1 MDIILDKLR
10 DIEIRY
16 RELEGQLSDPQVVS
30 KQGMYQKFAK
40 EHADLTRLV
49 ETIRQYEKIK
59 VRIDENTGLLQE
71 NDEELQAMIKEEMPQ
86 LQQEKIELEETIRI
100 LLLPKDPNDDKNVFL
115 EIRAGTGGDEAGL
128 FVGDLFRMYARY
140 AESQGWRVEVVS
152 SSPSGGVGGFKEI
165 IAQIDG
171 KGAYSRL
178 KYESGVHRV
187 QRVPVTEAQGRIHT
201 SAVTVAIMPEA
212 EEVELNI
219 DPNEL
224 RVDVYRSTGHGGQ
237 SVNTTDSAVRITHL
251 PTGLVVTCQDEKSQL
266 KNKVKAMKVLRA
278 RLLDAMVQKQ
288 NAEQAQARKSQVGSG
303 DRSERIRTYNF
314 PQGRITDHR
323 INLTRYD
330 LDSFINGNIGAMLD
344 ALSSHHQAELLK

>member
-1 MDIILDKLR
+1 MEIILDKLR

-16 RELEGQLSDPQVVS
+16 QELEGQLSDPQVVS
-30 KQGMYQKFAK
+30 KQGLYQKFAK
-40 EHADLTRLV
+40 EHADLSELV
-49 ETIRQYEKIK
+49 ELIRKYEKNRA
-59 VRIDENTGLLQE
+59 RIEEYQGFLKE
-71 NDEELQAMIKEEMPQ
+71 ADEELTDIVKEEMPQ
-86 LQQEKIELEETIRI
+86 LQQEKIELEEKIRV
-100 LLLPKDPNDDKNVFL
+100 LLLPTDPNDDKNVFL
-115 EIRAGTGGDEAGL
+115 EIRAGTGGDEAGI

-140 AESQGWRVEVVS
+140 AEAQGWKVEVVS
-152 SSPSGGVGGFKEI
+152 SSPAGGMGGFKEI
-165 IAQIDG
+165 IAQMDG

-212 EEVELNI
+212 EDVELNI
-219 DPNEL
+219 DQNEL
-224 RVDVYRSTGHGGQ
+224 RIDVYRSTGHGGQ

-251 PTGLVVTCQDEKSQL
+251 PSGLVVTCQDEKSQL
-266 KNKVKAMKVLRA
+266 KNKIKAMKVLRA

-288 NAEQAQARKSQVGSG
+288 NAEQAQTRKSQVGTG

-323 INLTRYD
+323 INMTRYD
-330 LDSFINGNIGAMLD
+330 LDSFINGNIGTMID
-344 ALSSHHQAELLK
+344 ALASHHQAELLK

>member
-1 MDIILDKLR
+1 MDNLLDKLR

-16 RELEGQLSDPQVVS
+16 QELEGQLSDPQVVS
-30 KQGMYQKFAK
+30 RQGLYQKFAK
-40 EHADLTRLV
+40 EHADLSELV
-49 ETIRQYEKIK
+49 EIIRKYEK
-59 VRIDENTGLLQE
+59 VRNRIEEYQGFLKET
-71 NDEELQAMIKEEMPQ
+71 DEELKAIVKEEMPQ
-86 LQQEKIELEETIRI
+86 LQQEKIELEEKIRV
-100 LLLPKDPNDDKNVFL
+100 LLLPTDPNDDKNVFL

-140 AESQGWRVEVVS
+140 AEAQGWKVEVVS
-152 SSPSGGVGGFKEI
+152 SSPAGGMGGFKEI

-201 SAVTVAIMPEA
+201 SAVTVAIMPEV
-212 EEVELNI
+212 EDVELNI
-219 DPNEL
+219 DQNEL
-224 RVDVYRSTGHGGQ
+224 RIDVYRSTGHGGQ

-288 NAEQAQARKSQVGSG
+288 NAEQAQTRKSQVGTG

-323 INLTRYD
+323 INMTRYD
-330 LDSFINGNIGAMLD
+330 LDSFINGNIGAMID
-344 ALSSHHQAELLK
+344 ALSAHYQAESLK

>member
-16 RELEGQLSDPQVVS
+16 QELEGQLSDPQVVS
-30 KQGMYQKFAK
+30 KQGLYQKFAK
-40 EHADLTRLV
+40 EHADLSQLV
-49 ETIRQYEKIK
+49 EIIRKYEK
-59 VRIDENTGLLQE
+59 VRTRIEEYQGFLKE
-71 NDEELQAMIKEEMPQ
+71 SDEELQAIVKEEMPQ
-86 LQQEKIELEETIRI
+86 LQQEKIELEEKIRV
-100 LLLPKDPNDDKNVFL
+100 LLLPTDPNDDKNVFL

-140 AESQGWRVEVVS
+140 AEAQGWKVEVVS
-152 SSPSGGVGGFKEI
+152 SSPAGGMGGFKEI
-165 IAQIDG
+165 IAQLDG
-171 KGAYSRL
+171 KGAYSRM

-219 DPNEL
+219 DQNEL
-224 RVDVYRSTGHGGQ
+224 RIDVYRSTGHGGQ

-266 KNKVKAMKVLRA
+266 KNKAKAMKVLRA

-288 NAEQAQARKSQVGSG
+288 NAEQAQARKSQVGTG

-323 INLTRYD
+323 INMTRYD
-330 LDSFINGNIGAMLD
+330 LDSFINGNIGAMID
-344 ALSSHHQAELLK
+344 ALSAHYQAESLK